1 MQQHHQQTLV
11 GGAVNP
17 LLPPGTNTTQPKG
30 NTVNTT
36 EKDLLRE
43 IARNEY
49 QGILAA
55 LKDPEGPR
63 TLAKAIPDMIIE
75 DALADNLPP
84 EAHLGSLAG
93 DVSAVAALA
102 TSLLDRIEALEGQ
115 VFELTLAA
123 PATDTEV

>member
-1 MQQHHQQTLV
+1 
-11 GGAVNP
+11 
-17 LLPPGTNTTQPKG
+17 
-30 NTVNTT
+30 VNTT

-63 TLAKAIPDMIIE
+63 TLANAIPDMIIE